1 MSNATIA
8 ASVLSI
14 MSASPALAQ
23 VGLMGG
29 LTLGTMS
36 VSGETEDQEF
46 ELQPGFAAG
55 LFFGVPLKKT
65 TKIALQSKRC

>member
-1 MSNATIA
+1 
-8 ASVLSI
+8 
-14 MSASPALAQ
+14 
-23 VGLMGG
+23 MGG

-65 TKIALQSKRC
+65 TKIALQIEALLMYEGRPHFCRGFHRFPAHR